1 MKTIR
6 NQIKYPIDVRLHML
20 PQKELRAAGIQF
32 FTLLQKEHT
41 DNKQKIK

>member
-6 NQIKYPIDVRLHML
+6 NQIKYPIGVRLPML
-20 PQKELRAAGIQF
+20 PWKELRAAGTEF
-32 FTLLQKEHT
+32 FTRLQKEHI